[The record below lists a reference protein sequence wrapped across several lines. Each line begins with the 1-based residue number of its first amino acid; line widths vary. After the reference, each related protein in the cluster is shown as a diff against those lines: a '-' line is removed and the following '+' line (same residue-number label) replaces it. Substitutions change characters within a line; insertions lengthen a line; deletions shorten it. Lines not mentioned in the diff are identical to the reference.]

1 MIKRLFIEVYLFIQY
16 LYYSIV
22 NKLVIFNNCLIY
34 DNNTKQDKTLLIN
47 VINIMHY
54 FKLHNLINSLSY
66 QMNKLNNQFNK
77 PNKTIR
83 IDKDK
88 YYIYNN
94 KSLNDI
100 INSKNEDIKHKI
112 SVLMINGKNI
122 NIVKY
127 NGDCKLKDI
136 VSFEVGYCD
145 DEFNIEYMNED
156 FDEFNNKLKDI
167 GDKSL
172 VDILS

>member
-1 MIKRLFIEVYLFIQY
+1 MIKRLFIECYLFIQY

-47 VINIMHY
+47 IINIMYY
-54 FKLHNLINSLSY
+54 FKLHKLIDSLSN
-66 QMNKLNNQFNK
+66 QINKLNNQFNK
-77 PNKTIR
+77 PNKIIR

-94 KSLNDI
+94 KSLNEI
-100 INSKNEDIKHKI
+100 INSKNENIKHKI

-136 VSFEVGYCD
+136 VNFEVGYCN
-145 DEFNIEYMNED
+145 DEFNIEYMNDE

-172 VDILS
+172 VDI